1 MTSNSSYGWL
11 CFAKIANT
19 TITYGKGRIIRMH
32 WPAYSQGR
40 VKHGEGVETDVL
52 GFWLCSD
59 RDDGDGVE
67 AGNLI

>member
-1 MTSNSSYGWL
+1 
-11 CFAKIANT
+11 
-19 TITYGKGRIIRMH
+19 MH

-59 RDDGDGVE
+59 RDDGDGVG